1 MIYTKYAEMMVD
13 YNFSEIANQKIQKI
27 IPKDK
32 DNLFI
37 HQVLNTWGPTLQGN
51 MEALKQ
57 KLTEAGHKKNL
68 EIVEM
73 VEKTFLFEGY
83 QKFF

>member
-1 MIYTKYAEMMVD
+1 
-13 YNFSEIANQKIQKI
+13 
-27 IPKDK
+27 
-32 DNLFI
+32 
-37 HQVLNTWGPTLQGN
+37 
-51 MEALKQ
+51 MEVLKQ

-83 QKFF
+83 Q